1 MKKFLLCFLIS
12 LSSYAQVA
20 RPTLTELSSTINKS
34 LPETW
39 DHATKLLRTTVEN
52 NNIFYHFV
60 LKANEDEYKWA
71 LPKVKAQVLRT
82 ICSKPREKSIL
93 KDYQANIVYKYESDK
108 GLTLGEFMIKPDH
121 CHKNPG

>member
-60 LKANEDEYKWA
+60 LKASEEEYKWA

-82 ICSKPREKSIL
+82 ICSKSREKSIL
-93 KDYQANIVYKYESDK
+93 KDYQANIVYKYESEK

-121 CHKNPG
+121 CHKNPR

>member
-20 RPTLTELSSTINKS
+20 RPTLTELSSTINIS

-60 LKANEDEYKWA
+60 LKASEEEYKWA

-82 ICSKPREKSIL
+82 ICSKSREKSIL
-93 KDYQANIVYKYESDK
+93 KDYQANIVYKYESEK
-108 GLTLGEFMIKPDH
+108 GLTLGEFVIKPDH

>member
-1 MKKFLLCFLIS
+1 M
-12 LSSYAQVA
+12 
-20 RPTLTELSSTINKS
+20 ELSSTINKS

-52 NNIFYHFV
+52 NNIFYYFV